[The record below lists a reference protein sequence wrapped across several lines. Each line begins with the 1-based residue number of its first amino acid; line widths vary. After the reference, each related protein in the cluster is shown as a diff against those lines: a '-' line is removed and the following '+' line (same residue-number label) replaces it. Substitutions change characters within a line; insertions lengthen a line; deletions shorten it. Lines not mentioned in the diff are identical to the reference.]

1 MKTSIPKPEAP
12 KWFLVDAEGEHVGRL
27 ATKIA
32 HVIGGKHKPSFS
44 PHLVHGDHVI
54 VLNAEKILL
63 FGRKAEQKEY
73 ISHRG
78 YFGHIKRVPYARM
91 LKENPEKI
99 LTEAVRGMLGRN
111 KLRDLKMAQL
121 HVFQGTE
128 HPHEAQKPEPLD
140 QVFPSIKKS

>member
-12 KWFLVDAEGEHVGRL
+12 KWVLV
-27 ATKIA
+27 
-32 HVIGGKHKPSFS
+32 
-44 PHLVHGDHVI
+44 
-54 VLNAEKILL
+54 
-63 FGRKAEQKEY
+63 GRKAEQKEY
-73 ISHRG
+73 SSHRG
-78 YFGHIKRVPYARM
+78 CFGHIKRVPYARM

-121 HVFQGTE
+121 HVFQGTT

-140 QVFPSIKKS
+140 QVFPSIKK